1 MGLFYV
7 AYRYNVL
14 YVAEADVDTRGLI
27 YPQALKQLL
36 SGVYLAEMCLV
47 GMLIVSK
54 AARPASLMAVPHAL
68 TILCHISLANVLN
81 PPLYSIPPSLQ
92 FQDNRVDRSQQQNEE
107 DGQAQNGVGPTSTVA
122 SKSKLTSK
130 LGPRA
135 TGGDRKKAI
144 SVSKWLKP
152 WIYADYATVG
162 RLMHHEDR
170 KGLEHHQVAELH
182 AYFPPSVT
190 SQAPFLWVPADG
202 DAGISKQEI
211 FDTGKVIPISNKGCK
226 LDDRNRIQW
235 DTKEPRPPNW
245 CEKINY

>member
-14 YVAEADVDTRGLI
+14 YVAKADVDTRGLI
-27 YPQALKQLL
+27 YLQALKELL
-36 SGVYLAEMCLV
+36 SDVYLAEICLV

-54 AARPASLMAVPHAL
+54 AARPAFLMAVLLAL
-68 TILCHISLANVLN
+68 LAKIPN
-81 PPLYSIPPSLQ
+81 PLLYSVPPSLQ
-92 FQDNRVDRSQQQNEE
+92 FQDNLIDRSQPQNEE
-107 DGQAQNGVGPTSTVA
+107 DGQAQNGVGPNSTVA

-130 LGPRA
+130 LGARA
-135 TGGDRKKAI
+135 TGGDRKKAT
-144 SVSKWLKP
+144 SVSKWLKA

-162 RLMHHEDR
+162 QLMHHEDR

-190 SQAPFLWVPADG
+190 SRAPFLWVTAVG

-211 FDTGKVIPISNKGCK
+211 FHMEEAMPISNKGCK
-226 LDDRNRIQW
+226 LNDKNQIQR
-235 DTKEPRPPNW
+235 DTEEPRPRDW
-245 CEKINY
+245 CEKIDY